1 MYTIVAIQRGARG
14 DPLAHLLYDHHR
26 TESHGQIRD
35 RSKAGLDEHVTKP
48 AELHRLEQILEGKKR
63 MTESA

>member
-1 MYTIVAIQRGARG
+1 VLVALTGYGGHADIEA
-14 DPLAHLLYDHHR
+14 A
-26 TESHGQIRD
+26 
-35 RSKAGLDEHVTKP
+35 SKAGFDEHVTKP